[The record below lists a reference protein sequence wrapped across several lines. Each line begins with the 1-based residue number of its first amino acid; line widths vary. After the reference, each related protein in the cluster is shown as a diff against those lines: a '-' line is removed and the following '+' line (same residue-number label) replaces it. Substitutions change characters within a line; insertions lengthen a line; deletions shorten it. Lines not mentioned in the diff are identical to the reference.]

1 MKIIHF
7 LILDHNWFDVGL
19 KESTVFDVE
28 RNSLKKS
35 KLVSFSQCGNLRKMM
50 SFRFYVNSTFENINS
65 SKLISRKKMNGRK
78 ILLKIFTL

>member
-1 MKIIHF
+1 MGPCTMSYITCHWERKLIFYTGEKIIHF

-35 KLVSFSQCGNLRKMM
+35 KLVSFSQCGNSKRNTVIHILRE
-50 SFRFYVNSTFENINS
+50 VNF
-65 SKLISRKKMNGRK
+65 
-78 ILLKIFTL
+78 